1 MLFWRH
7 LVLQMEKHCYDWP
20 TSDVGSYVP
29 CWFLC
34 QCLSIFF
41 MKHPALSLMWGL
53 GDGCYSCS
61 LWAPSENI
69 ISAPVMIEKAT
80 ETQGF
85 IRKGAENKSK
95 DIAMAPPTLTALRSL
110 GPLPGKQW
118 IRVGNGSEKGSEGNG
133 GHEGAP
139 AWRRALRRGHAEPG

>member
-1 MLFWRH
+1 
-7 LVLQMEKHCYDWP
+7 
-20 TSDVGSYVP
+20 
-29 CWFLC
+29 
-34 QCLSIFF
+34 
-41 MKHPALSLMWGL
+41 MWGL

-110 GPLPGKQW
+110 GPLPGKQ
-118 IRVGNGSEKGSEGNG
+118 
-133 GHEGAP
+133 
-139 AWRRALRRGHAEPG
+139 